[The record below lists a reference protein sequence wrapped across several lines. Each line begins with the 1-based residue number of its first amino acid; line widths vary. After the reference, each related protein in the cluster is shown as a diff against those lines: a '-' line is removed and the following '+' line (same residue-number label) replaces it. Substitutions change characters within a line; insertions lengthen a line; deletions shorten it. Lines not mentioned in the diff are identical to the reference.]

1 MKATQYFIEVATS
14 KEIICYAFQ
23 LKYLDLIPINYL
35 KVKFTLG
42 EIKERALSNYRLIK
56 QRVNISS
63 VEISE
68 NQFLVKNKTIQGQV
82 KVGDKASIVK
92 SEGETSG
99 TRSEQIKDSSHSN
112 RDAQFANKVINSV
125 RNVRANEVAR
135 VKAKIKNGYNVD
147 SRDIAEGILK
157 NLLQNS

>member
-1 MKATQYFIEVATS
+1 M
-14 KEIICYAFQ
+14 
-23 LKYLDLIPINYL
+23 
-35 KVKFTLG
+35 
-42 EIKERALSNYRLIK
+42 
-56 QRVNISS
+56 
-63 VEISE
+63 EISG

-82 KVGDKASIVK
+82 KVGDKASIAK
-92 SEGETSG
+92 SEGETSE
-99 TRSEQIKDSSHSN
+99 TRSEQIKDSSRSN
-112 RDAQFANKVINSV
+112 RDAQFANEVINSA

>member
-1 MKATQYFIEVATS
+1 M
-14 KEIICYAFQ
+14 
-23 LKYLDLIPINYL
+23 
-35 KVKFTLG
+35 
-42 EIKERALSNYRLIK
+42 
-56 QRVNISS
+56 
-63 VEISE
+63 EISG
-68 NQFLVKNKTIQGQV
+68 NQFLVKNKTIQSQV

-92 SEGETSG
+92 SEGETSR

-112 RDAQFANKVINSV
+112 RDAQFTNEVINNA